1 VVQYRYEALNHDDF
15 QRLIQALLAH
25 LLGPGLVAM
34 PLGEADGGR
43 DAQLRTLVVQ
53 VKFTRSPEAVDEP
66 ANWLLKE
73 VKRESDKIR
82 RLAKRG
88 VRHYLLVTNVRG
100 TGTLD
105 QGTIDHLDRELR
117 HHAEALGLDRMWSW
131 WRDGVDRRLDAA
143 PPSLKLTYSAVL
155 PGDQIM
161 ALTLADQADRSLLD
175 RLAARW
181 HQTRLEEDLLRGQTL
196 LRTQRDL
203 AGKDHCELVRTF
215 VAASAELH
223 DRRSRER
230 ADQIIELVEKLPNDE
245 ADLAAMVAQTVIE
258 EIAVTRRA
266 QFNLWVLTACPNVWR
281 LLVGPADGRL
291 TQVSWLSG
299 GGYRTVDS
307 NNRVATWAADGTL
320 LATRRYGDPFS
331 DRCALSGDG
340 EYLLHAGGLWRL
352 ADGTRL
358 GDAGRWSADRWA
370 PRRWKALG
378 RQWLPDNTL
387 TVTQGRGQFV
397 QLAVR
402 GDQLVRI
409 RETVIPDAS
418 YGEWSPDGQRLAIV
432 VEDAATGRTSVR
444 LCAAA
449 DPSRTI
455 RVFGNA
461 NRDVCQAVWSPDGRL
476 IAILTADYRGGSSPY
491 SVGVYTR
498 GGRRT
503 AAWPGFNTPNLCW
516 SPDGRLLASGS
527 GQYDNMIEIRDARTG
542 RQLAGAA
549 ASNWHIND
557 LWWSPDATT
566 LVAQD
571 PESAWAWTLD
581 RPDDDAITITGAY
594 SLFDHHTADTASWA
608 PHGSHAVIRSG
619 DAAFVVSRSAS
630 PRLIDDG
637 VRDVAFSP
645 AGTLIAAAGADAV
658 RLWPASGGV
667 AEEAAFSDI
676 HGVVWSPGGRQLAMV
691 HVPDDEEWSVA
702 DKFLVFDVERG
713 HLSCEIDLKTWNWYV
728 AWSPDGQLLAVP
740 RGDEI
745 VVYDTTSG
753 NEHTRLRNPRGGTT
767 AIAWSPD
774 GDRIAAVTE
783 EGLKTWTVTHDDAG
797 TVVGPASHESM
808 LCWSPD
814 ATMAAA
820 AAYEPG
826 SGIDVWDLQSGSHH
840 RFYIDELVVDLTWTD
855 RLKAVL
861 SDGRVLTW
869 PVPDRRGRR
878 TARRLTEEQRRRFGL
893 DPEPALGDVLDFSG
907 LAP

>member
-1 VVQYRYEALNHDDF
+1 MQYRYEALNHDDF

-66 ANWLLKE
+66 AKWLLKE

-175 RLAARW
+175 RLATRW

-196 LRTQRDL
+196 LHTQRDL
-203 AGKDHCELVRTF
+203 AGKDHREQVRTF

-230 ADQIIELVEKLPNDE
+230 ADKIIELVEKLPDEE
-245 ADLAAMVAQTVIE
+245 ADLAATLAQTVIE
-258 EIAVTRRA
+258 EIAATRRA
-266 QFNLWVLTACPNVWR
+266 QFNLWALTARPNVWR
-281 LLVGPADGRL
+281 LMVGRVDGHL

-307 NNRVATWAADGTL
+307 NNRVATWASDGTL
-320 LATRRYGDPFS
+320 LETRRYGDPFS
-331 DRCALSGDG
+331 GQCVLSGDG
-340 EYLLHAGGLWRL
+340 EYLHHAGGLWRL
-352 ADGTRL
+352 SDGIRL
-358 GDAGRWSADRWA
+358 GDAGRRAAERWM

-387 TVTQGRGQFV
+387 AVAPDPGRFV
-397 QLAVR
+397 QLAIR

-409 RETVIPDAS
+409 RETEVPEVR
-418 YGEWSPDGQRLAIV
+418 YGEWSPDGQRLAVV
-432 VEDAATGRTSVR
+432 VEDAATGRTSVH

-455 RVFGNA
+455 RVFGNT
-461 NRDVCQAVWSPDGRL
+461 NQDVRQAVWSPDGRL
-476 IAILTADYRGGSSPY
+476 IAILTANHRGGSSPY

-503 AAWPGFNTPNLCW
+503 AAWPGSNTPNLCW
-516 SPDGRLLASGS
+516 SPDSRLLASGS

-542 RQLAGAA
+542 RHLAEAA

-571 PESAWAWTLD
+571 PESSWAWTLD
-581 RPDDDAITITGAY
+581 RPADDAITITGAY
-594 SLFDHHTADTASWA
+594 LLFDRHTADTASWA

-619 DAAFVVSRSAS
+619 DAAFVVSRSTP

-645 AGTLIAAAGADAV
+645 AGTLIAAARAGAV
-658 RLWPASGGV
+658 HLWPTNGGV
-667 AEEAAFSDI
+667 AQDVGYSDI
-676 HGVVWSPGGRQLAMV
+676 HGVVWSPDGRRLAMV
-691 HVPDDEEWSVA
+691 HVPDDEERDGIA
-702 DKFLVFDVERG
+702 DKVLVFDVERG
-713 HLSCEIDLKTWNWYV
+713 QLSCEIDLKTWNWYV

-774 GDRIAAVTE
+774 GDRIAAITD
-783 EGLKTWTVTHDDAG
+783 EGLKTWTVTHNDTG
-797 TVVGPASHESM
+797 SVVGPASHESR

-820 AAYEPG
+820 AAYEHG
-826 SGIDVWDLQSGSHH
+826 AGIDVWDLQSGSHH
-840 RFYIDELVVDLTWTD
+840 RFDIDELVVDLTWTD

-869 PVPDRRGRR
+869 PTPGRRGRR